1 MTKAQL
7 IERFATETKIHK
19 VLAERLVNG
28 FLDAMAGA
36 MKRGEH
42 IEIRGFG
49 SFDIRAYGPYRG
61 RNPATGDPMALR
73 ARRVVT
79 FKTSRKL
86 AEKLNPPDED

>member
-7 IERFATETKIHK
+7 IERFATETKTHK

-28 FLDAMAGA
+28 VLDAMEGA

-61 RNPATGDPMALR
+61 RNPATGKHVD
-73 ARRVVT
+73 VQ
-79 FKTSRKL
+79 RKL
-86 AEKLNPPDED
+86 VPFFKCGKELKTMINRRRGA